1 MAVDDV
7 STVDDLNL
15 NYLHHCCWELL
26 LFPDGIAGKAMTWKS
41 CFSAPI
47 KRNLDKQFSIIS

>member
-15 NYLHHCCWELL
+15 NYSHHWELL
-26 LFPDGIAGKAMTWKS
+26 PFPDGIAGKAMTWKS
-41 CFSAPI
+41 CSSEPI
-47 KRNLDKQFSIIS
+47 KRNLDKQFSSIRS